1 MHHQWL
7 SLHNLDF
14 TSQPLKY
21 HFLWTYHFYLC
32 LDIYVSTNLPNHF
45 PWGQLFFQLVHGA
58 FAISFH
64 DWTLLPSMPLFFFFL
79 FPPISHSRSAK
90 QLIVLCNTQLPFI
103 GLFLPCFFS
112 WLILPSLHFSGEL
125 SLFFCRP
132 LLDTT
137 FMFMSNLIT
146 LLCVLRKLSAAVVVS
161 ISCTF

>member
-21 HFLWTYHFYLC
+21 HFLGTYHFYLC

-79 FPPISHSRSAK
+79 VSSHFTFQICKTIDCALQHTVTFYWIVFTLLL
-90 QLIVLCNTQLPFI
+90 QLANSSKPSFLWWALPF
-103 GLFLPCFFS
+103 FLQTPP
-112 WLILPSLHFSGEL
+112 WYYIH
-125 SLFFCRP
+125 
-132 LLDTT
+132 
-137 FMFMSNLIT
+137 
-146 LLCVLRKLSAAVVVS
+146 VYV
-161 ISCTF
+161 